1 MDAIRS
7 KSRLASEAEATVHS
21 PPVKTTEA
29 TGLCSD
35 VLRAGAASVT
45 EIEKLI
51 GELQRARDYLHTEG
65 ERLQR
70 EATRYAHLT
79 QTALA
84 SVTIISDRMNEWRE
98 AAVPPST
105 RAA

>member
-29 TGLCSD
+29 TELCSD

-45 EIEKLI
+45 EIENLI
-51 GELQRARDYLHTEG
+51 GELQRARDHLHTEG
-65 ERLQR
+65 EWLQR

-79 QTALA
+79 HGDDH
-84 SVTIISDRMNEWRE
+84 ISDRMNKWRE

-105 RAA
+105 GAA